1 MKYKNTDEI
10 TRFERSPGY
19 MKFDKNLVFTRWD
32 PIRKKFKVAESIL
45 KYDKYEIVFE
55 FLNSS
60 KIDGIT
66 DISTMT
72 IDRISGEAK
81 SENSRRIH
89 YYDCQKISKSELP
102 TKNPSTKF

>member
-1 MKYKNTDEI
+1 MKYKDSNEI
-10 TRFERSPGY
+10 TKFEGSPGY
-19 MKFDKNLVFTRWD
+19 MKFDKNLVFIRWD

-55 FLNSS
+55 FSNSS
-60 KIDGIT
+60 KIDGIS

-81 SENSRRIH
+81 SVNSRRIH
-89 YYDCQKISKSELP
+89 YYECQKISKSELP
-102 TKNPSTKF
+102 KKNASTKF